1 MEGTRLSS
9 PAAGLL
15 ERLRTPYSAYRRGRP
30 PFGEYEEARY
40 LPSGDRYLLVEFG
53 DRLNII
59 VNCKALA
66 FEKEIKKSKI
76 PGILETCV
84 GQLAVLIFYDDL
96 IVSFDELVAKLKE
109 IEKKKISS
117 IEETVLP
124 SRLIEIPVLF
134 HDKWTIEAAKDYS
147 AKMMKPVEDNCEVVI
162 KYNGLRDLDQLI
174 ECTTTPDHWVA
185 NMGWMPGNANAF
197 PLDPRY
203 EIRAPKYN
211 PSRTWTPQGTLGVG
225 TADKV
230 IYPLRSPGG
239 YQMIGRTP
247 VKMYEPEQRN
257 PAFKKSI
264 QLAHVGDRIRF
275 YAIGEEEY
283 IQIEKEVQEGTYRYR
298 ITSYDLFS
306 MRKYLEFLEEVREDS
321 EMELRKRP
329 WSGGAHHV

>member
-1 MEGTRLSS
+1 MSS
-9 PAAGLL
+9 QAALL
-15 ERLRTPYSAYRRGRP
+15 ERLRTPYSAYHKGKP
-30 PFGEYEEARY
+30 PFGEYDEARY

-59 VNCKALA
+59 INCKALA
-66 FEKEIKKSKI
+66 FEQEVKKSKI

-84 GQLAVLIFYDDL
+84 GQLAVLIFYDDFV
-96 IVSFDELVAKLKE
+96 VSFDELVGRLKE
-109 IEKKKISS
+109 IEKRISL
-117 IEETVLP
+117 IEQMVLP
-124 SRLIEIPVLF
+124 SRLIEIPVMF
-134 HDKWTIEAAKDYS
+134 HDKWTIEAAKDYG
-147 AKMMKPVEDNCEVVI
+147 AKMKPVEDNCEVVI
-162 KYNGLRDLDQLI
+162 KYNGIKDLKELI
-174 ECTTTPDHWVA
+174 EYTTTPQHWVA

-257 PAFKKSI
+257 PAFKRSI
-264 QLAHVGDRIRF
+264 QLAKVGDRIKF
-275 YAIGEEEY
+275 YPITEEEY
-283 IQIEKEVQEGTYRYR
+283 TEIEEEVKVGTYRYR

-306 MRKYLEFLEEVREDS
+306 VRKYLDFLDDVKEESERE
-321 EMELRKRP
+321 LKKRP
-329 WSGGAHHV
+329 WAGGPHV

>member
-9 PAAGLL
+9 QAAGSL

-96 IVSFDELVAKLKE
+96 IVSFGELVAKLKE

-124 SRLIEIPVLF
+124 SRLIEIPVVF

-147 AKMMKPVEDNCEVVI
+147 AKMKPVEDNCEVVI

-174 ECTTTPDHWVA
+174 EYTTTPDHWVA

-264 QLAHVGDRIRF
+264 QLAQVGDRMRF
-275 YAIGEEEY
+275 YPIGEEEY

>member
-1 MEGTRLSS
+1 MEDTPLSS
-9 PAAGLL
+9 QAGLL
-15 ERLRTPYSAYRRGRP
+15 ERLRTPYASYKRGKS

-59 VNCKALA
+59 INCKAIA
-66 FEKEIKKSKI
+66 FDQEIKKSGI
-76 PGILETCV
+76 PGVLETCV
-84 GQLAVLIFYDDL
+84 GQLAVLVFYDDS
-96 IVSFDELVAKLKE
+96 IISFDELTARLKE
-109 IEKKKISS
+109 LEKKISLTEQM
-117 IEETVLP
+117 ILP

-134 HDKWTIEAAKDYS
+134 HDKWTAECTRDYS
-147 AKMMKPVEDNCEVVI
+147 AKMKPVEDNCEVVV
-162 KYNGLRDLDQLI
+162 KYNGLKDLNQLI
-174 ECTTTPDHWVA
+174 EYTAIPEHWVA

-247 VKMYEPEQRN
+247 VKMYDPEQRN
-257 PAFKKSI
+257 PAFKRSI
-264 QLAHVGDRIRF
+264 QLAMVGDRVKFDPIT
-275 YAIGEEEY
+275 EEEY
-283 IQIEKEVQEGTYRYR
+283 LEIEKEVQEGTYRYR

-306 MRKYLEFLEEVREDS
+306 VKKYLEFLEDVKEEARREL
-321 EMELRKRP
+321 EKRP
-329 WSGGAHHV
+329 WAGGHHI